1 MWVVLVCGLALILG
15 AVTVTL
21 ARAPLVVAGTN
32 SITTDTI
39 IAETR
44 GKLSVCQTGEVV
56 PGGTTAVRV
65 WVGGN
70 IQPTVRLQILSGSR
84 VISRGSHLGG
94 ELGINVTIPVARVPN
109 TISNATICLTLGEAL
124 EDVQVLGEAS
134 SRGASGAT
142 HGRVRIEYLR
152 PGPRSWWSLGSSVA
166 RSLGLGR
173 EPSGSWVALIPIAL
187 LATAIFL
194 TSSMIV
200 GRVGGGVSDGVTPI
214 VAPPRL
220 RHNLP
225 TSLRRVP
232 GTAWAC
238 ACIAALSAAS
248 WSIVTPPFEATDEF
262 SHFAYTEILA
272 ETGRLPSATS
282 ESTPPE
288 QEQTVLSDLDLLS
301 VRFNAAVPTINTS
314 AQQERLEHDL
324 AQPPGRAG
332 TWAGVA
338 TAEPPLYYALET
350 IPYFLGSGGTLLD
363 RLELMRLLS
372 VLMAALTA
380 LFVFLFLR
388 EALPAVPWAWTVGGL
403 GMALA
408 PLLGFIGGV
417 VTPDAMLC
425 AVSAVLFFL
434 LARAFRRGLT
444 PRIAIEIGAV
454 AAVGSLTKLNFVGL
468 APGLL
473 LALLILRRR
482 AARASR
488 RSAYGSL
495 AIAVA
500 LAGLPVGAYTVIN
513 TLSNHAGLG
522 VTSEGIAGTTR
533 HAGTL
538 FNELAYIWQLFLP
551 RLPGMKSD
559 FAGTFT
565 PRLWF
570 DRSVGMYGWLDT
582 YFPQWVYTLA
592 LIPTGMIAA
601 LCTRELVIAQSA
613 LWRRRGELLAYLT
626 MSLGVIGLIGADS
639 YLEFPGRAGGY
650 AEPRYLLPMA
660 ALFAAVLALAARGA
674 GRRWGP
680 AVGALLVLLVLAQ
693 DIFSQLLEV
702 GRFYV

>member
-1 MWVVLVCGLALILG
+1 VWVALACGFALIVG
-15 AVTVTL
+15 AVAVTL
-21 ARAPLVVAGTN
+21 ARSPLVVAGTN

-39 IAETR
+39 VAETH
-44 GKLSVCQTGEVV
+44 GELSVCQSGEVV
-56 PGGTTAVRV
+56 PGGTTAVRAGI
-65 WVGGN
+65 GGN
-70 IQPTVRLQILSGSR
+70 IQPTVRIQILAGSR
-84 VISRGSHLGG
+84 VITRGSHLGG
-94 ELGINVTIPVARVPN
+94 ELGSGVTIPVARVPR
-109 TISNATICLTLGEAL
+109 TISNATICFALGEAL
-124 EDVQVLGEAS
+124 EKVQLVGETSSEGAS
-134 SRGASGAT
+134 SAT
-142 HGRVRIEYLR
+142 HGRVRIEYMR
-152 PGPRSWWSLGSSVA
+152 PGPRSWWSLASSVA

-173 EPSGSWVALIPIAL
+173 APSGSWVALIPIAL
-187 LATAIFL
+187 MATAIFL
-194 TSSMIV
+194 TSSTIV
-200 GRVGGGVSDGVTPI
+200 RRVGGGVRNG
-214 VAPPRL
+214 VAPIRAPPTL
-220 RHNLP
+220 RRNLQ
-225 TSLRRVP
+225 TNLRRVP

-238 ACIAALSAAS
+238 ACVAALSAAS
-248 WSIVTPPFEATDEF
+248 WSIVTPPFEATDEP

-272 ETGRLPSATS
+272 ETGRLPSAS

-288 QEQTVLSDLDLLS
+288 QEQIVLSDLDLLS
-301 VRFNAAVPTINTS
+301 VRFNAAVPTVDTS

-324 AQPPGRAG
+324 ARPPGRAG

-338 TAEPPLYYALET
+338 TAEPPLYYALQT

-425 AVSAVLFFL
+425 TVSAALFYL

-444 PRIAIEIGAV
+444 PRIAIAIGAV

-473 LALLILRRR
+473 LALLVLTR
-482 AARASR
+482 RASR
-488 RSAYGSL
+488 TSPRSAYGSL
-495 AIAVA
+495 AVAVA

-538 FNELAYIWQLFLP
+538 LDELAYIWQLFLP
-551 RLPGMKSD
+551 RLPGMRSD

-592 LIPTGMIAA
+592 LIPAGLIAA
-601 LCTRELVIAQSA
+601 LFTRELVLARPA

-626 MSLGVIGLIGADS
+626 IGVGVLGLIGADS
-639 YLEFPGRAGGY
+639 YLWFPGRAGGY

-660 ALFAAVLALAARGA
+660 ALFAAVFALAARGA

-702 GRFYV
+702 GRFYG

>member
-1 MWVVLVCGLALILG
+1 MWVVLACGLALIVG
-15 AVTVTL
+15 AVAVTL

-32 SITTDTI
+32 SITTDI
-39 IAETR
+39 LIAETR
-44 GKLSVCQTGEVV
+44 GNISACQGGEVV

-65 WVGGN
+65 WIGGN
-70 IQPTVRLQILSGSR
+70 IQPTVRTQILAGSQ
-84 VISRGSHLGG
+84 VIARGSHLGG
-94 ELGINVTIPVARVPN
+94 ELGSNVTIPVARVPR
-109 TISNATICLTLGEAL
+109 TIANATICFALGEAL
-124 EDVQVLGEAS
+124 ESVQLVGETG
-134 SRGASGAT
+134 SR
-142 HGRVRIEYLR
+142 RRLRIEYMR
-152 PGPRSWWSLGSSVA
+152 PGPRSWWSLAPSVA

-173 EPSGSWVALIPIAL
+173 APSGSFVALIPIAL
-187 LATAIFL
+187 LAAAIFL
-194 TSSMIV
+194 TASMIV
-200 GRVGGGVSDGVTPI
+200 KRLGDGVRDGVGPI
-214 VAPPRL
+214 TAPPTL
-220 RHNLP
+220 RRNLQ
-225 TSLRRVP
+225 TNLRRVP
-232 GTAWAC
+232 GTAWGC
-238 ACIAALSAAS
+238 ACVAALSAAS
-248 WSIVTPPFEATDEF
+248 WSIVTPPFEAPDEP

-272 ETGRLPSATS
+272 ETGRLPRAS

-301 VRFNAAVPTINTS
+301 VRFNDAVPTIDTS
-314 AQQERLEHDL
+314 AQQKRLEHDL
-324 AQPPGRAG
+324 GRPPGRAG

-338 TAEPPLYYALET
+338 STEPPLYYALET

-388 EALPAVPWAWTVGGL
+388 EALPAAPWAWTVGGL
-403 GMALA
+403 GMALTS
-408 PLLGFIGGV
+408 LLGFVGGV

-425 AVSAVLFFL
+425 AVSAALFYL

-473 LALLILRRR
+473 LALLILTRR
-482 AARASR
+482 AARTSP

-513 TLSNHAGLG
+513 TLSHHASLG

-538 FNELAYIWQLFLP
+538 FDELAYIWQFFLP
-551 RLPGMKSD
+551 RLPGMRND
-559 FAGTFT
+559 FAGIFT

-582 YFPQWVYTLA
+582 YFPQWVYALA
-592 LIPTGMIAA
+592 LIPAGLIAA
-601 LCTRELVIAQSA
+601 LCTRELVLARPA

-626 MSLGVIGLIGADS
+626 IGVGVIGLIGADS
-639 YLEFPGRAGGY
+639 YLWFPGRAGGY

-660 ALFAAVLALAARGA
+660 ALFAAVFALAARGA

-680 AVGALLVLLVLAQ
+680 AVGALLILLVLAQ

-702 GRFYV
+702 GRYYG